1 MISLLKTEHH
11 YYGLTSIPALLNR
24 NYFCRVCE
32 KGYHEESAR
41 EHNCV
46 GQNCTACRRGKKA
59 CPNFAKWVT
68 PELYCDR
75 CHIRFYG
82 PECFEAHLRKKRGQR
97 SVCESYRKCLES
109 CAVYKI
115 DRKEKHQCYQTKC
128 RNCGKV
134 TSVNHDCCI
143 QPMTEDKTKEQAA
156 AGVRLVDAEA
166 GKDSED
172 SEAEETSRPP
182 LEPLLFFADFE
193 CTVNENQEF
202 EVNKGCW
209 SYEDDDVL

>member
-1 MISLLKTEHH
+1 MKGQIFFKERDYDRAPKVISLLKTEHH

-32 KGYHEESAR
+32 KVYHEESER

-68 PELYCDR
+68 PELYCNR

-97 SVCESYRKCLES
+97 SVCVRATASVLRVVLFTRS
-109 CAVYKI
+109 IA
-115 DRKEKHQCYQTKC
+115 R
-128 RNCGKV
+128 RNINV
-134 TSVNHDCCI
+134 IRPSV
-143 QPMTEDKTKEQAA
+143 A
-156 AGVRLVDAEA
+156 
-166 GKDSED
+166 
-172 SEAEETSRPP
+172 
-182 LEPLLFFADFE
+182 
-193 CTVNENQEF
+193 TVER
-202 EVNKGCW
+202 
-209 SYEDDDVL
+209 